1 MNENRALT
9 IPAGSKLAPIMP
21 TSFEDVQRFAR
32 VAVAAGMFKADGEET
47 ALAQATLAVMQG
59 LESGIPPMQAIQQIA
74 IINGRATIWGD
85 LVPALIWSRG
95 HEIEE
100 WIEGEGDGR
109 VAHCQITRG
118 DNGRIVKR
126 SFSVKQA
133 VKAGL
138 WDTRARVKRWNNQ
151 KKEWYEKDNDNPW
164 FRFDERM
171 LQMRARGFCARD
183 AVPDVLR
190 GMYIREEMEEERPV
204 RDITPERASVQPAPP
219 SPPAPPPPPAIEA
232 SQELPAF
239 DLGAFKQHLE
249 SELAVAQ
256 DQEALGETW
265 AHHEITMDD
274 NCSRDERE
282 ELLDLYKAHEAR
294 IAGTG
299 AKPSTEAGAG
309 A

>member
-1 MNENRALT
+1 MNENSIKA
-9 IPAGSKLAPIMP
+9 IPAGGHLAPIVP
-21 TSFEDVQRFAR
+21 RNFDEVAR
-32 VAVAAGMFKADGEET
+32 LANLACMAGMFEDTDKGK
-47 ALAQATLAVMQG
+47 AQATMAIMQG
-59 LESGIPPMQAIQQIA
+59 LDIGVAPMQSIQSIA
-74 IINGRATIWGD
+74 VINGRCAIYGD

-100 WIEGEGDGR
+100 WIEGEGNDR
-109 VAHCQITRG
+109 VAHCKITRG
-118 DNGRIVKR
+118 DNGKVIERK
-126 SFSVKQA
+126 FSVKQA
-133 VKAGL
+133 IKAGL
-138 WDTRARVKRWNNQ
+138 WDTREKVKRKISGEW
-151 KKEWYEKDNDNPW
+151 KEVRNDSPW

-171 LQMRARGFCARD
+171 LQMRARGFAARD
-183 AVPDVLR
+183 GVPDVMR

-282 ELLDLYKAHEAR
+282 ELLDLYRAHEAR
-294 IAGTG
+294 IAGAE